1 MRQKRPKPLF
11 ILMALLGGS
20 VVVFAVVIAL
30 TRFEGEMPLLELD
43 DQPVRAIGASHTL
56 KGLAS
61 DQKTGLRRV
70 WIAVIQNGKEKVLFD
85 QSFPSEGFFSGG
97 TVQSV
102 PFSIEIKADEL
113 GLVDGEALLRTA
125 AWDFS
130 WRGWWAGNQTYA
142 EHKVLIDTRPPVI
155 EVLSRAHN
163 INQGGSALAIY
174 RLSESS
180 PVHGVHV
187 GDSFF
192 PGYGGYSDDPNL
204 YIVFFCLAHDQKPD
218 VEIWISAED
227 DAGNRGQAG
236 LAYHVNPKRFK
247 SDRLVLSEGF
257 LKRKVPELS
266 RFLDASSQSAPL
278 VDRFVRI
285 NDDLRRKNQEILAEA
300 CRHSDA
306 KLYWKGP
313 FVRLPG
319 SARMAGFA
327 DHRSYE
333 YDGKVIDEQF
343 HMGIDLASKAQ
354 APIPA
359 ANTGRVALAEFVG
372 IYGNTVILDHGFGL
386 FSMYGH
392 LSRINV
398 KPDQIISRGDIIGHT
413 GTTGLAGGDHLH
425 YAMMIGYTFVNP
437 IEWWDPSWI
446 KNNVTGKL
454 RDVSQGVE
462 A

>member
-1 MRQKRPKPLF
+1 MEGWVDDRPMRQNRSKPLY
-11 ILMALLGGS
+11 ILIALLVGGL
-20 VVVFAVVIAL
+20 VVFAVVIAL

-43 DQPVRAIGASHTL
+43 DGPVQAIGASHIL

-85 QSFPSEGFFSGG
+85 QSFPSKGFLSGG
-97 TVQSV
+97 VVQSV
-102 PFSIEIKADEL
+102 PFSIEIKADEV

-125 AWDFS
+125 VWDFS
-130 WRGWWAGNQTYA
+130 WRGWWTGNQTYA
-142 EHKVLIDTRPPVI
+142 EHRVLIDTQPPVI

-163 INQGGSALAIY
+163 INQGGSGLAIY
-174 RLSESS
+174 RISESS
-180 PVHGVHV
+180 PVHGIHV

-192 PGYGGYSDDPNL
+192 PGYTGFSDDPNL
-204 YIVFFCLAHDQKPD
+204 YIVFFCLAYDQKPD

-227 DAGNRGQAG
+227 DAGNTGRAG

-247 SDRLVLSEGF
+247 SDRIVLSDSF

-266 RFLDASSQSAPL
+266 RFLD
-278 VDRFVRI
+278 
-285 NDDLRRKNQEILAEA
+285 LRRANQEILIEA
-300 CRHSDA
+300 CKHSDA
-306 KLYWKGP
+306 KLHWEGS

-327 DHRSYE
+327 DHRKYE
-333 YDGKVIDEQF
+333 YEGKVVDEQF
-343 HMGIDLASKAQ
+343 HMGIDLASKAH

-359 ANTGRVALAEFVG
+359 ANTGRVALAEYVG
-372 IYGNTVILDHGFGL
+372 IYGNAVILDHGFGL

-392 LSRINV
+392 LSRIAV
-398 KPDQIISRGDIIGHT
+398 KVDQTVSRGDVIGYT

-425 YAMMIGYTFVNP
+425 YAMMIGYTFINP
-437 IEWWDPSWI
+437 IEWWDPNWI
-446 KNNVTGKL
+446 KNNVTSKL

-462 A
+462 G